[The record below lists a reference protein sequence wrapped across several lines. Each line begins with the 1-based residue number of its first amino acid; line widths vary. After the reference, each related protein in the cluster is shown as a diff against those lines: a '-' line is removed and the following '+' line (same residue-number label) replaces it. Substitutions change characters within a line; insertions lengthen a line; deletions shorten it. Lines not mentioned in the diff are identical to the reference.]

1 MFFAN
6 FIKAILFGIIE
17 GITEWLPISSTGH
30 LILADE
36 FIGLKVSPEF
46 MAMFNVVIQLGAILA
61 VVYLYFHKLN
71 PFSPTKNA
79 LEKRDTWTLWS
90 KVIIAVL
97 PSVII
102 GLPLDDWLDAHF
114 YNFLSVSIVLIIY
127 GIGFIVVEKRNKNK
141 EPKCTDLNK
150 FTYKAALIVGM
161 FQVLALIPG
170 TSRSGAT
177 ILGGSIWKIY
187 KFLKV
192 GNAFDLQGTV
202 ILLTGTIV
210 SFIVSVLAIRFLMNY
225 IKRNDF
231 TFFGWYRIVLG
242 AVLIVYWLVSL

>member
-1 MFFAN
+1 M
-6 FIKAILFGIIE
+6 L
-17 GITEWLPISSTGH
+17 S
-30 LILADE
+30 
-36 FIGLKVSPEF
+36 
-46 MAMFNVVIQLGAILA
+46 FNWARFLA

-71 PFSPTKNA
+71 PFSPQKNEI
-79 LEKRDTWTLWS
+79 EKKDTWTLWF
-90 KVIIAVL
+90 KVIVAVL

-114 YNFLSVSIVLIIY
+114 YNFFSVSIVLIVY

-141 EPKCTDLNK
+141 APKCTDLNK

-177 ILGGSIWKIY
+177 ILGAIMIGASRYVAAEFSFFLGIPTMFGASALKIF
-187 KFLKV
+187 KFLKD
-192 GNAFDLQGTV
+192 GNAFDFQGTV

-210 SFIVSVLAIRFLMNY
+210 SFIVSIIAIRFLMNY

-231 TFFGWYRIVLG
+231 YRFRMVP
-242 AVLIVYWLVSL
+242 YRFRNYFDWLLADQL

>member
-1 MFFAN
+1 
-6 FIKAILFGIIE
+6 
-17 GITEWLPISSTGH
+17 
-30 LILADE
+30 
-36 FIGLKVSPEF
+36 
-46 MAMFNVVIQLGAILA
+46 
-61 VVYLYFHKLN
+61 
-71 PFSPTKNA
+71 
-79 LEKRDTWTLWS
+79 
-90 KVIIAVL
+90 
-97 PSVII
+97 
-102 GLPLDDWLDAHF
+102 
-114 YNFLSVSIVLIIY
+114 
-127 GIGFIVVEKRNKNK
+127 
-141 EPKCTDLNK
+141 
-150 FTYKAALIVGM
+150 M

-177 ILGGSIWKIY
+177 ILGGIMIGASRFVATEFSFFLGIPTMFGASIWKIY

-242 AVLIVYWLVSL
+242 AVLIVYWLVSFIIKTLRCPFGHRSVLAKLRIFDDHAVNNIDSTFCVVDDCFQSGHKCLSI